1 MLPATHNGRAE
12 VLVMVRREHAA
23 GRMQVLRLWT
33 SPVLLQ
39 PGDQP
44 LWIGTVHALEFT
56 RRLDFFSY
64 WRALPGEESLL
75 GPLREDAGDMESAM
89 DVRGDEG
96 LPVLRLRP
104 PTGG

>member
-1 MLPATHNGRAE
+1 
-12 VLVMVRREHAA
+12 MVRREHAG
-23 GRMQVLRLWT
+23 GRMQVLRLWA
-33 SPVLLQ
+33 SPVVLQ

-64 WRALPGEESLL
+64 WRALPDERSLL
-75 GPLREDAGDMESAM
+75 GPLREDAGDMESAL

-104 PTGG
+104 PAGG